1 VLDVDMVIVDICL
14 VVQFLEISE
23 SMSQLGA
30 GELPLQP
37 GNAGHGVLRPEDG
50 GLCGLR
56 ELL

>member
-1 VLDVDMVIVDICL
+1 MVIVDICL
-14 VVQFLEISE
+14 VVQFLEIISAE

-30 GELPLQP
+30 GELPLRP
-37 GNAGHGVLRPEDG
+37 GNAGHGALRPEDG